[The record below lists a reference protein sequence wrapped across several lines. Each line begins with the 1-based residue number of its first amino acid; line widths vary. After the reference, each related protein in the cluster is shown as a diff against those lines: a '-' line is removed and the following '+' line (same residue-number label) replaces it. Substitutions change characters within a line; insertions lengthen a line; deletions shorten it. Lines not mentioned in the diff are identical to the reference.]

1 MFIHKPEVIEIAVP
15 YEEIEARR
23 ERVTKAKRFET
34 PDRVP
39 VIPAIGHRLMIPQ
52 TGIRFRDYYQDPETM
67 LRAQILGQKWL
78 HENVR
83 TDAYSI
89 TGAWTGAWTD
99 FQNTFEAGSLGCE
112 VVFPDDDIP
121 WVGPGWVKTDDDL
134 RRLEAMDFVHSGINQ
149 KQIDY
154 RRAMMAVAEK
164 YPVRFQGG
172 PVFYPGANPA
182 LTHTSDGP
190 FGVAGD
196 VMGQTELFTAVYE
209 NPDFVRELLRIVTDK
224 LIEWLDFCWEEEGLP
239 TPKDFAWTDD
249 LAVSLSARSFRELV
263 LPDEKRLRFHFDG
276 WLSLHMCG
284 KTDHL
289 LEIFTDDLKINEF
302 QGYGYQVNLDRV
314 AEVMGGRVVLVGNV
328 SPMLIH
334 SGTPE
339 QIREVTRQVIEKL
352 AHFRGLIIQDGS
364 NIPPGTPVENINA
377 MTEAAERYGRY
388 T

>member
-15 YEEIEARR
+15 YEDIEARR
-23 ERVTKAKRFET
+23 ERVAKAKRFET

-52 TGIRFRDYYQDPETM
+52 TGIRFRDYYRDPETM

-78 HENVR
+78 LENVR
-83 TDAYSI
+83 TDAHSI

-134 RRLEAMDFVHSGINQ
+134 RRLETMDFVHNGINQ
-149 KQIDY
+149 KQIDF
-154 RRAMMAVAEK
+154 RRAMMAVADQ

-172 PVFYPGANPA
+172 PIFYPGANPA

-196 VMGQTELFTAVYE
+196 VMGQTELFTAVYD

-224 LIEWLDFCWEEEGLP
+224 LIDWLDFCWQEEGLP

-249 LAVSLSARSFRELV
+249 LAVSLSAKSFRELV
-263 LPDEKRLRFHFDG
+263 LPDEQRLRFHFDG

-289 LEIFTDDLKINEF
+289 LDIFVDDLRINEF

-328 SPMLIH
+328 NPMLIH

-339 QIREVTRQVIEKL
+339 QIREATRQVIEKL

-364 NIPPGTPVENINA
+364 NIPPGTPLENINA
-377 MTEAAERYGRY
+377 MTEAAELYGRY